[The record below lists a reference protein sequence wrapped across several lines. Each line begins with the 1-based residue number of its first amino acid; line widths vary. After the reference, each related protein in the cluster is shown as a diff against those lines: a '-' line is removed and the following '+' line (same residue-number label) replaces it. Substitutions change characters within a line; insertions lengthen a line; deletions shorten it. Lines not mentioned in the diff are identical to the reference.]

1 MAPITIVIILV
12 VAIPGLMLLIASLDW
27 SGRRDRP
34 NDDDASEG
42 RAPLPELLRRPLR
55 GRSLP

>member
-1 MAPITIVIILV
+1 
-12 VAIPGLMLLIASLDW
+12 MLLIASLDW